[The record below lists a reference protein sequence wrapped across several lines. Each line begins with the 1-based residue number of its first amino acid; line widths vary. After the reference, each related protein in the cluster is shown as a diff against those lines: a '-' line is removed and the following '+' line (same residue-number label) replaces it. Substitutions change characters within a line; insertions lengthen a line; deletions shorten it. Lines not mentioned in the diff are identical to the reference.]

1 MGSKAHT
8 SPRGKA
14 TTSRGKSSLIALCLA
29 VLFCLYLNVANS
41 VFSSNFGRGEKE
53 TAAASGDFASTRL
66 AENSIRTGGDYDD
79 DDDDVGNDVGGEGS
93 GQTMRTTIGH
103 EGSLD
108 AVDQTATAAAVGGD
122 YELAASESHGF
133 FYDVSADSWNLLRDI
148 YLKHDNHRDPSRPL
162 LYSEHDPKSDAPW
175 DKSAAA
181 WYQNNY
187 EPNFS
192 CMFEK
197 RIGGMRMNGDGPKWV
212 RAHRHYYVTLSI
224 GSAQLSHYSFF
235 GRVCLKTSF
244 KVCDPHRIRKLA
256 LERKAR
262 DPNNRGCVVYSIGSN
277 GDFNFELG
285 MQVRNVRIRRYHFIF
300 LPSMVSVQC
309 RFHHT
314 LEIINLQNRK
324 KLGKVSVNSMY
335 STWEIS
341 KGKCRRS

>member
-1 MGSKAHT
+1 MGFKTHT
-8 SPRGKA
+8 KSRGKA
-14 TTSRGKSSLIALCLA
+14 TTSRGKFPLIALCLA
-29 VLFCLYLNVANS
+29 VLFCLCLKVANS
-41 VFSSNFGRGEKE
+41 VISSNFGRGGKE
-53 TAAASGDFASTRL
+53 AAAASGDFASTRL
-66 AENSIRTGGDYDD
+66 AENSIRTGGDFDYD
-79 DDDDVGNDVGGEGS
+79 DDDDVGNDVGGGGS

-108 AVDQTATAAAVGGD
+108 TVDPTATAAAFGGD
-122 YELAASESHGF
+122 SDLAASESHGF

-212 RAHRHYYVTLSI
+212 RTHRHYYVYLI
-224 GSAQLSHYSFF
+224 VGSAQLAHYSFF
-235 GRVCLKTSF
+235 GRFCLKTSF

-285 MQVRNVRIRRYHFIF
+285 MQVRSFRIRRFF
-300 LPSMVSVQC
+300 RVS
-309 RFHHT
+309 T
-314 LEIINLQNRK
+314 
-324 KLGKVSVNSMY
+324 
-335 STWEIS
+335 
-341 KGKCRRS
+341 

>member
-41 VFSSNFGRGEKE
+41 VFSSNVGRGEKE

-66 AENSIRTGGDYDD
+66 AENSIRTGGDYDY

-162 LYSEHDPKSDAPW
+162 LFSEHDPKSDAPW

-212 RAHRHYYVTLSI
+212 RAHRHYYVTLSLGLLSFLIIRSLVVFASKHLSRYAIPI
-224 GSAQLSHYSFF
+224 GSENLHWRGRQETRITEGVSSIPLVRMAISTLS
-235 GRVCLKTSF
+235 
-244 KVCDPHRIRKLA
+244 
-256 LERKAR
+256 
-262 DPNNRGCVVYSIGSN
+262 
-277 GDFNFELG
+277 
-285 MQVRNVRIRRYHFIF
+285 
-300 LPSMVSVQC
+300 
-309 RFHHT
+309 
-314 LEIINLQNRK
+314 
-324 KLGKVSVNSMY
+324 
-335 STWEIS
+335 
-341 KGKCRRS
+341 

>member
-1 MGSKAHT
+1 M
-8 SPRGKA
+8 
-14 TTSRGKSSLIALCLA
+14 
-29 VLFCLYLNVANS
+29 VANS
-41 VFSSNFGRGEKE
+41 VFSSSFGHGEKE
-53 TAAASGDFASTRL
+53 TTSTSGDFASTRL
-66 AENSIRTGGDYDD
+66 AENSIHTGGDY
-79 DDDDVGNDVGGEGS
+79 DDDDVGNDVGGGGA

-103 EGSLD
+103 KGLLD
-108 AVDQTATAAAVGGD
+108 AVDPTATAAAVAGD
-122 YELAASESHGF
+122 SELAASESHGF

-162 LYSEHDPKSDAPW
+162 LYSEHDPKSKSPW

-197 RIGGMRMNGDGPKWV
+197 RIGGMQMNGDGPKWV
-212 RAHRHYYVTLSI
+212 RACRHYYVYFVI
-224 GSAQLSHYSFF
+224 GSAQLAHYSFS

-285 MQVRNVRIRRYHFIF
+285 MQVRNVRIRRYHFIL